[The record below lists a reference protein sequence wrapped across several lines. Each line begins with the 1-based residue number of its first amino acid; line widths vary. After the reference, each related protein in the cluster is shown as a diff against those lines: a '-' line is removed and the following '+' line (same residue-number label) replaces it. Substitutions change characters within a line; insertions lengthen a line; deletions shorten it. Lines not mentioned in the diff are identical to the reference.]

1 MELIFLWE
9 IKDVLI
15 NMQLKDIVDIL
26 IVSYIFYNLYLLIKE
41 TRAEQLMKGILVL
54 LAITRIAEVLELQL
68 LSWLL
73 THTIQAGMF
82 ALLIVF
88 QPELRRILEY
98 LGQTKFLSTSI
109 TNSYT
114 NNDNFILELVEGM
127 MSLSRQ
133 KIGALIILERK
144 TGINEIIQTGTKIDG
159 ELTRQ
164 LLINIFIPNTP
175 LHDGAVVV
183 RKNKIAAA
191 GCFLPLTENKFL
203 NQELGTRHRA
213 ALGISERSDCIS
225 LVVSEETGY
234 MSEQGKYPVIFISLK
249 DLKEDT
255 LKSLLKKGLEE
266 EQPKY
271 SFLKKRGEQK

>member
-144 TGINEIIQTGTKIDG
+144 TGINEIIQTGTRIDG

-225 LVVSEETGY
+225 LVVSEETGHI
-234 MSEQGKYPVIFISLK
+234 SIAQNGKLYK

-266 EQPKY
+266 EQTKY

>member
-109 TNSYT
+109 TNSYM

-225 LVVSEETGY
+225 LVVSEETGHI
-234 MSEQGKYPVIFISLK
+234 SIAQNGKLYK

>member
-114 NNDNFILELVEGM
+114 NNNNFILELVEGM

-225 LVVSEETGY
+225 LVVSEETGHI
-234 MSEQGKYPVIFISLK
+234 SIAQNGKLYK

-266 EQPKY
+266 EQTKY

>member
-225 LVVSEETGY
+225 LVVSEETGHI
-234 MSEQGKYPVIFISLK
+234 SIAQNGKLYK
-249 DLKEDT
+249 DLKVDT

>member
-9 IKDVLI
+9 IKDVLV
-15 NMQLKDIVDIL
+15 NMQLKDVIDIL

-54 LAITRIAEVLELQL
+54 LAITRIAEILELQL

-98 LGQTKFLSTSI
+98 LGQTKFLSTNI
-109 TNSYT
+109 TNSNT
-114 NNDNFILELVEGM
+114 NNDNFILELAEGM

-133 KIGALIILERK
+133 KIGALVILERK

-159 ELTRQ
+159 EVTRQ

-183 RKNKIAAA
+183 RKNRIVAA

-225 LVVSEETGY
+225 LVVSEETGHI
-234 MSEQGKYPVIFISLK
+234 SIAQNGKLYK

-255 LKSLLKKGLEE
+255 LKSLLKKSLEKD
-266 EQPKY
+266 QSKY
-271 SFLKKRGEQK
+271 SFFKKRGERK

>member
-109 TNSYT
+109 TNFYT

-225 LVVSEETGY
+225 LVVSEETGHI
-234 MSEQGKYPVIFISLK
+234 SIAQNGKLYK

>member
-88 QPELRRILEY
+88 QPELRRLLEY
-98 LGQTKFLSTSI
+98 LGQTKFLYTSI

-225 LVVSEETGY
+225 LVVSEETGQI
-234 MSEQGKYPVIFISLK
+234 SIAQNGKLYK

>member
-225 LVVSEETGY
+225 LVVSEETGHI
-234 MSEQGKYPVIFISLK
+234 SIAQNGKLYK

-266 EQPKY
+266 EQLKY

>member
-54 LAITRIAEVLELQL
+54 LAITRIAEVLELEL

-225 LVVSEETGY
+225 LVVSEETGHI
-234 MSEQGKYPVIFISLK
+234 SIAQNGKLYK

-266 EQPKY
+266 EQTKY

>member
-225 LVVSEETGY
+225 LVVSEETGHI
-234 MSEQGKYPVIFISLK
+234 SVAQNGKLYK

>member
-164 LLINIFIPNTP
+164 RLINIFIPNTP

-225 LVVSEETGY
+225 LVVSEETGHI
-234 MSEQGKYPVIFISLK
+234 SIAQNGKLYK

-266 EQPKY
+266 EQTKY

>member
-225 LVVSEETGY
+225 LVVSEETGHI
-234 MSEQGKYPVIFISLK
+234 SIAQNGKLYK

-266 EQPKY
+266 EQTKY

>member
-133 KIGALIILERK
+133 KIGALIILEIK

-225 LVVSEETGY
+225 LVVSEETGHI
-234 MSEQGKYPVIFISLK
+234 SIAQNGKLYK

-266 EQPKY
+266 EQTKY

>member
-1 MELIFLWE
+1 
-9 IKDVLI
+9 
-15 NMQLKDIVDIL
+15 MQLTDIVDIL

-225 LVVSEETGY
+225 LVVSEETGHI
-234 MSEQGKYPVIFISLK
+234 SIAQNGKLYK

>member
-15 NMQLKDIVDIL
+15 NMQLKDIIDIL

-225 LVVSEETGY
+225 LVVSEETGHI
-234 MSEQGKYPVIFISLK
+234 SIAQNGKLYK

-266 EQPKY
+266 EQTKY

>member
-26 IVSYIFYNLYLLIKE
+26 IVSYIFYNLYLLIRE

-225 LVVSEETGY
+225 LVVSEETGHI
-234 MSEQGKYPVIFISLK
+234 SIAQNGKLYK

-271 SFLKKRGEQK
+271 SFFKKRGEQK

>member
-225 LVVSEETGY
+225 LVVSEETGH
-234 MSEQGKYPVIFISLK
+234 ISIAQNRKLYK

-266 EQPKY
+266 EQTKY

>member
-26 IVSYIFYNLYLLIKE
+26 IVSYIVYNLYLLIKE

-225 LVVSEETGY
+225 LVVSEETGHI
-234 MSEQGKYPVIFISLK
+234 SIAQNGKLYK

>member
-15 NMQLKDIVDIL
+15 NMQLKDIIDIL

-114 NNDNFILELVEGM
+114 NNDTFILELVEGM

-225 LVVSEETGY
+225 LVVSEETGHI
-234 MSEQGKYPVIFISLK
+234 SIAQNGKLYK

>member
-54 LAITRIAEVLELQL
+54 LAITRSAEVLELQL

-225 LVVSEETGY
+225 LVVSEETGHI
-234 MSEQGKYPVIFISLK
+234 SIAQNGKLYK

>member
-1 MELIFLWE
+1 MWE

-225 LVVSEETGY
+225 LVVSEETGHI
-234 MSEQGKYPVIFISLK
+234 SIAQNGKLYK

-266 EQPKY
+266 EQTKY

>member
-225 LVVSEETGY
+225 LVVSEETGH
-234 MSEQGKYPVIFISLK
+234 ISLAQNGKLYK

>member
-15 NMQLKDIVDIL
+15 NMQLKDIIDIL

-114 NNDNFILELVEGM
+114 NNDTFILELVEGM

-225 LVVSEETGY
+225 LVVSEETGHI
-234 MSEQGKYPVIFISLK
+234 SIAQNGKLYK

-266 EQPKY
+266 EQTKY

>member
-9 IKDVLI
+9 IKDVLV
-15 NMQLKDIVDIL
+15 NMQLKDVIDIL

-54 LAITRIAEVLELQL
+54 LAITRIAEILELQL

-98 LGQTKFLSTSI
+98 LGQTKFLSTNI
-109 TNSYT
+109 TNSNT
-114 NNDNFILELVEGM
+114 NNDNFILELAEGM

-133 KIGALIILERK
+133 KIGALVILERK

-159 ELTRQ
+159 EVTRQ

-183 RKNKIAAA
+183 RKNRIVAA

-225 LVVSEETGY
+225 LVVSEEKGHI
-234 MSEQGKYPVIFISLK
+234 SIAQNGKLYK

-255 LKSLLKKGLEE
+255 LKSLLKKSLEKD
-266 EQPKY
+266 QSKY
-271 SFLKKRGEQK
+271 SFFKKRGERK